1 MSETFNLMGID
12 PGINNCG
19 VSIGKYYPKTDNLR
33 VVMRTTIHANA
44 EAHKANKKD
53 SKLYGSTYSLLVLER
68 LFTDI
73 LDVWQPRYV
82 ACEDAF
88 YNPRTPNAYA
98 SLKSCILS
106 FKRVLYY
113 RQKNLYLI
121 APKQAKAVVYEGTA
135 NKEAVQSA
143 IQKLPDLILKGTKEH
158 PLSEMVEHEADSIA
172 IMYTFKKIILPG
184 LR

>member
-1 MSETFNLMGID
+1 MSDTFLIMGID

-19 VSIGKYYPKTDNLR
+19 VSIGRYYPKTDFLR
-33 VVMRTTIHANA
+33 EVTRTTLHANA
-44 EAHKANKKD
+44 QAKKDNKQD

-68 LFTDI
+68 MFGQL
-73 LDVWQPRYV
+73 LDEYQPRYV

-113 RQKNLYLI
+113 RKQNLYLI
-121 APKQAKAVVYEGTA
+121 APKQAKAIVYEGTA
-135 NKEAVQSA
+135 SKEAVQSA
-143 IQKLPDLILKGTKEH
+143 ILKLPDFKVRDTKEN
-158 PLSEMVEHEADSIA
+158 PAVEMVEHEADALA